1 MSWLSK
7 PSKKQLSERDALKIE
22 VERLKGLEQYLNEQ
36 IDEKANQSFSLFQ
49 EVAQLEAKKAHLQTE
64 IDTMMHVAH
73 QKAEQLAQ
81 QFIQNKKQEV
91 DVRHY
96 QVQQLVELVRKRNEA
111 TVEARRRRGEKR
123 IQQGKETAYNLEWD
137 LKRLT
142 NNLEDDIQKALARRP
157 RPGEP
162 LGPLY
167 TRKECII
174 RKKDQPQEFY
184 LDPAYKH
191 LYALAP
197 DPYPLELEKETT
209 KGVPVRKDHSQ
220 KAPRK

>member
-81 QFIQNKKQEV
+81 QFIQNKKREV

-123 IQQGKETAYNLEWD
+123 IQQEKETAYNLEWD

-197 DPYPLELEKETT
+197 DPYPLELENETT
-209 KGVPVRKDHSQ
+209 KGVPVRKYHSK